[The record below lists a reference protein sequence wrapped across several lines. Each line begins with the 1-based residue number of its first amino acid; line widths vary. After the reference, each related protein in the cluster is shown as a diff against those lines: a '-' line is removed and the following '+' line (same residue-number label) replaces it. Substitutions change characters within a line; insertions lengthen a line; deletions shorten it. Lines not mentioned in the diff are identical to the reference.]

1 MQEADLSTPMQRSVA
16 FSDAAKQEEEASA
29 TASRRVSETKQE
41 ESSLISS
48 QPSAVQEADQAEAP
62 RRYTVV
68 GRSLYTELRVSPSA
82 NQEDIKQAYRKLARK
97 FHPDKNSG
105 NEEVAKKF
113 QRIARAY
120 EILKDPYKKK
130 IYDKYGSEGVRLYE
144 EMNGERSGPQSFFDR
159 HPCLKVFYYAAWGLT
174 CGFGCC
180 CCCWCCNCCGG
191 RCTEP
196 MTRIFGESIVGIY
209 YEAKKEARLRQVLQE
224 QAEEDDMSE
233 S

>member
-1 MQEADLSTPMQRSVA
+1 MSAPAQRAVV
-16 FSDAAKQEEEASA
+16 FSDGVKQEEESST
-29 TASRRVSETKQE
+29 TASRRESENIQE
-41 ESSLISS
+41 ETSFISN
-48 QPSAVQEADQAEAP
+48 QPSAAQESVPAEPP
-62 RRYTVV
+62 RRFTVV
-68 GRSLYTELRVSPSA
+68 GRSLYTELRVSPTA
-82 NQEDIKQAYRKLARK
+82 NQEDIKQAYRRLARK
-97 FHPDKNSG
+97 FHPDKNAG

-159 HPCLKVFYYAAWGLT
+159 HPCFKVFYYAAWGLT

-196 MTRIFGESIVGIY
+196 MTRIFGESIVGMY
-209 YEAKKEARLRQVLQE
+209 YEAKKEARLREVLQE
-224 QAEEDDMSE
+224 QTAEDEVSDT
-233 S
+233 